1 MFVINMDQEE
11 TIKYNILN
19 LDNVSIVNFVIVF
32 SNDVNYKY
40 PATIDLETN
49 EVTIIIPILKDMI
62 KNEIMANSYLE
73 IILKS
78 GVYYKTN
85 KDTILLKKSNVL
97 NTDTISEFSFQS
109 KLLTR
114 YEIALDMS
122 KIILTKKGK

>member
-114 YEIALDMS
+114 SEIALDMS

>member
-73 IILKS
+73 II
-78 GVYYKTN
+78 
-85 KDTILLKKSNVL
+85 
-97 NTDTISEFSFQS
+97 
-109 KLLTR
+109 
-114 YEIALDMS
+114 
-122 KIILTKKGK
+122 